1 MHLTISR
8 RLHLA
13 RILTPQQ
20 AQIEAAGLK
29 QRPALP
35 SYMFHASLPNAVVQ
49 RFEDPNAHIARR
61 FNIYPLPCGGCMAV
75 ATLQSD
81 GLQLRT
87 AVPLL
92 DKTTHAWLEHLI
104 AAGELTWLLE
114 IEELRQT
121 AHFIAHCAI
130 PDPIELRRV
139 VAQASPLR
147 REELAGALE
156 WQCSALLEPL
166 AIESCLPA
174 FQVTEAH
181 VGLVV
186 PDIAQMVADDTH

>member
-1 MHLTISR
+1 MHATLSQ

-20 AQIEAAGLK
+20 SQTEAAGLK
-29 QRPALP
+29 QRPSLP
-35 SYMFHASLPNAVVQ
+35 PYMFHAALPDAVVQ
-49 RFEDPNAHIARR
+49 RFEDRTAYIARR

-92 DKTTHAWLEHLI
+92 DRTTHAWLEHLI

-121 AHFIAHCAI
+121 AQFVARCDI
-130 PDPIELRRV
+130 PDPAELRRV

-147 REELAGALE
+147 RVELAGALE
-156 WQCSALLEPL
+156 FQCAALLEPL

-186 PDIAQMVADDTH
+186 PDIAQMVADDSH